1 MSIVYVI
8 LLDAAKILAFLLII
22 LSFVVSLLVLFKP
35 TLIVQLSEWLNTS
48 YSTEAVS
55 KVLDSKV
62 DSAETILKYRW
73 LVGTVFLAGSLFTAR
88 FVLVD
93 FDPKRFVETII
104 SRPGTSEAMIY
115 GMLFSFLKWLIVVC
129 SSVGVVVCLC
139 LMFFPE
145 RFKKISDWL
154 DTFVSTEKIGTTMDA
169 SHHFLD
175 SWVYKHHGIVGLL
188 LFLASG
194 YLVVAYI
201 FLYR

>member
-8 LLDAAKILAFLLII
+8 LFDAAKILAFFLII
-22 LSFVVSLLVLFKP
+22 VSFVVSLLVLFKP
-35 TLIVQLSEWLNTS
+35 ALIMQLNAWLNTS

-55 KVLDSKV
+55 RVLDSKI

-93 FDPKRFVETII
+93 FDPKRFVEAVI
-104 SRPGTSEAMIY
+104 SPSGTSAAMIY
-115 GMLFSFLKWLIVVC
+115 GMLFLFLKWLILIC

-145 RFKKISDWL
+145 GFRKISNWL
-154 DTFVSTEKIGTTMDA
+154 DTFVSTEKIETTMDT
-169 SHHFLD
+169 SHHFVD

-188 LFLASG
+188 MFLASG
-194 YLVVAYI
+194 YLVVMCLFI
-201 FLYR
+201 YR